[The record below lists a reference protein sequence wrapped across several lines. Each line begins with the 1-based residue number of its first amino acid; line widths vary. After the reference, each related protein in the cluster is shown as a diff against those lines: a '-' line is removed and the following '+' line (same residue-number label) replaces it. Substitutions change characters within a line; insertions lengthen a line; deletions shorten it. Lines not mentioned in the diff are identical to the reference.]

1 MPFLT
6 DTVIRALPLPAKGNK
21 VTYDQPDPDIPETA
35 DVVTVGLGIRVTAAG
50 HRAWVFRY
58 RLKDGSGDY
67 RKLTLGRY
75 PHLSIANVRKRAR
88 KLREEIEGGGDPQGE
103 KVAKRRVPT
112 INKLADDYDAEQA
125 ALVRAGQLRMST
137 LDGYRGLIRL
147 YIRPELGSTRVV
159 DLTKADVKRLH
170 RKITAAGKKVQA
182 NRVVA
187 LLSVMMGYAIAEEIR
202 ADNPTVKAVDFNK
215 ERPRARDISPE
226 ERGRL
231 TAELAK
237 HTHPAARVLQL
248 LMVTGARKSEAVNA
262 RWLDIVLD
270 EAPVWNRRAA
280 DQKAGHDHTL
290 VLNKVAAQLLA
301 TIKDETIARDGKLPE
316 FVFTGRDG
324 KRPIVEVRKMWRV
337 VLKAAGITDLH
348 VHDLR
353 HHFASELASSGSSLP
368 LIGALLGHRSASST
382 HRYAR
387 LFKDAQR
394 EASERA
400 GAAIAGT
407 SGADNVVPL
416 KRGA

>member
-1 MPFLT
+1 
-6 DTVIRALPLPAKGNK
+6 
-21 VTYDQPDPDIPETA
+21 
-35 DVVTVGLGIRVTAAG
+35 
-50 HRAWVFRY
+50 
-58 RLKDGSGDY
+58 
-67 RKLTLGRY
+67 
-75 PHLSIANVRKRAR
+75 
-88 KLREEIEGGGDPQGE
+88 
-103 KVAKRRVPT
+103 
-112 INKLADDYDAEQA
+112 
-125 ALVRAGQLRMST
+125 
-137 LDGYRGLIRL
+137 
-147 YIRPELGSTRVV
+147 
-159 DLTKADVKRLH
+159 
-170 RKITAAGKKVQA
+170 
-182 NRVVA
+182 
-187 LLSVMMGYAIAEEIR
+187 
-202 ADNPTVKAVDFNK
+202 
-215 ERPRARDISPE
+215 
-226 ERGRL
+226 
-231 TAELAK
+231 
-237 HTHPAARVLQL
+237 
-248 LMVTGARKSEAVNA
+248 MVTGARKSEAVNA